1 MGLDKQSVKI
11 RTEQLLEAD
20 ASLKIILGVS
30 VPEVWSPNGPGVDTR
45 IRKGEGVWQRFK
57 QPTTNLKGFRIK

>member
-30 VPEVWSPNGPGVDTR
+30 VPEVWSPNGPGVDTG
-45 IRKGEGVWQRFK
+45 IRKGEGGLATV
-57 QPTTNLKGFRIK
+57 